1 MISFSLWGRLIGKTP
16 ALPGMSV
23 RVRSPDLPLFVRRWP
38 RLMIYSLKG
47 AGAMPVVS
55 SMEAFLGTIGT
66 FFTQSVTWMGD
77 ILNIVVENPALTIM
91 VIAMPIVGF
100 AVGLLGRLI
109 RL

>member
-1 MISFSLWGRLIGKTP
+1 M
-16 ALPGMSV
+16 AE
-23 RVRSPDLPLFVRRWP
+23 
-38 RLMIYSLKG
+38 
-47 AGAMPVVS
+47 GAMT
-55 SMEAFLGTIGT
+55 AFLGTVGE

-77 ILNIVVENPALTIM
+77 VLDIVIENPALTVM